1 MPPQNGDFFVRAA
14 SCEGS
19 EELTIDPIGGP
30 PKGKMLN
37 FFVSNQLVRP
47 HIDQY
52 NCLKN
57 ITDGDM
63 LYTAENLVNKKK
75 LTNYA
80 CKDCSLYVTRFTFL
94 KVPSSA
100 SYSSWTS
107 VDLCGLLVASS
118 LHD

>member
-1 MPPQNGDFFVRAA
+1 MGSR
-14 SCEGS
+14 EGS
-19 EELTIDPIGGP
+19 EELIIDQARILGGP
-30 PKGKMLN
+30 DRRPAQGEN
-37 FFVSNQLVRP
+37 VEFFVSNQLVRP